1 MDLLKEHIK
10 CLDDI
15 QDSNICPNIENLQA
29 AQSYVNYCL
38 NTRLTNISNY
48 NTINFEKLISIYIE
62 FKDNAELQKSIEQIF
77 EIVANNYKFKTKK
90 KHHVHLNT

>member
-10 CLDDI
+10 CLDNI

-48 NTINFEKLISIYIE
+48 NTINFEMQAIHYNQLHVQQA
-62 FKDNAELQKSIEQIF
+62 DLQ
-77 EIVANNYKFKTKK
+77 
-90 KHHVHLNT
+90 

>member
-15 QDSNICPNIENLQA
+15 RDSNICPNIENLQA

-77 EIVANNYKFKTKK
+77 EIVANNYKFKIKK